1 MGNQSS
7 KEKER
12 SKDKDNSKEKERSKS
27 SKPSKNETHGMFNK
41 ELKHTFDYKHSYK
54 DPYIPLVLIQA
65 HSIEPE
71 TAFELPEGIHLF
83 HYCKKGCIL
92 RTKRLKRNAATQNK
106 DEVHTDRSVSMEY
119 ACLKQLDVYD
129 KYEKNCPDYQFYIDE
144 DTKQEGGIYL
154 CLDKEIHKI
163 FTFEPGQTYPMDT
176 VIPFIQAHVDRPK
189 IHIGILSCRT
199 TEACSDVI
207 VALPGKA
214 SNHAN
219 KLNAGK
225 IHKTFRRTLNR
236 KGEKNREGIPASLA
250 ILKRKRTQRNLMR

>member
-1 MGNQSS
+1 MGNQTS
-7 KEKER
+7 KEK
-12 SKDKDNSKEKERSKS
+12 SKH
-27 SKPSKNETHGMFNK
+27 ETHGMFNK
-41 ELKHTFDYKHSYK
+41 ELKHSFDYKHSYK
-54 DPYIPLVLIQA
+54 DPYIPLILIQA
-65 HSIEPE
+65 HSVEPE
-71 TAFELPEGIHLF
+71 TTFELPEGIDLF

-92 RTKRLKRNAATQNK
+92 RTKRIKRNK
-106 DEVHTDRSVSMEY
+106 DERNTDFRSVSMEY
-119 ACLKQLDVYD
+119 ACLKQLDIYD
-129 KYEKNCPDYQFYIDE
+129 TYEKTCPQYQFYIDK
-144 DTKQEGGIYL
+144 DNKQEGGIYI

-163 FTFEPGQTYPMDT
+163 FTFEPGQTYPMGM

-219 KLNAGK
+219 KLNVGK
-225 IHKTFRRTLNR
+225 IHKSFRRTHNR

-250 ILKRKRTQRNLMR
+250 MLKRKRTQKNLMR

>member
-1 MGNQSS
+1 MGNQTS
-7 KEKER
+7 KEK
-12 SKDKDNSKEKERSKS
+12 DKSKEK
-27 SKPSKNETHGMFNK
+27 SKPASKNETHGMFNK
-41 ELKHTFDYKHSYK
+41 ELKHSFDFKHSYK

-92 RTKRLKRNAATQNK
+92 RTKRLKRNAATRTK
-106 DEVHTDRSVSMEY
+106 DELNTEFRSVSMEY

-129 KYEKNCPDYQFYIDE
+129 KYEKTCPQYQFYIDE
-144 DTKQEGGIYL
+144 DTKQEGGIYI

-163 FTFEPGQTYPMDT
+163 FTFEPGQTYPMGM

-214 SNHAN
+214 SNHSN

-225 IHKTFRRTLNR
+225 IHKTFKRTLNR
-236 KGEKNREGIPASLA
+236 KGEKNREGLPASLA
-250 ILKRKRTQRNLMR
+250 ILKRKRTRKNNSH